1 MNSKAKRRR
10 APEVP
15 AALDAKS
22 RRAIELHQHGQLEEA
37 ESLYRQVL
45 EAMPMHFDS
54 LHLLGVIKA
63 QQNEFAAAVP
73 FFERAL
79 RVNPASASAFNNF
92 GNVLQ
97 ALGRY
102 DQALASY
109 DRSLALRAD
118 NPKALMHRGNALRK
132 LRRPDEALASYD
144 RALLLQPDYA
154 EALIHRGGAWTDI
167 GRHDEAVA
175 AYRKALASGGDAQR
189 IMYSLACLGAEAVPK
204 ASPVEYVKGLFDQY
218 ADAFDEHLVEALE
231 YKTPTF
237 LVDVMR
243 ALVTP
248 KADSLDVLDLGCGTG
263 LCGPLLRP
271 FARTLVGVDLS
282 PKMLAKARE
291 RGGYDELVCDEV
303 AAYLAGQPQRFDV
316 GVAADVFVYIGDLSA
331 VFTGMRQVLRP
342 GGLFGFSVE
351 AGDGTDFI
359 LQPTHRF
366 AHSLGYLH
374 RLAAVHGFAVE
385 SLESRV
391 IRKNRDTD
399 VSGHLVVM
407 RREQPIDH
415 GCLNVV

>member
-1 MNSKAKRRR
+1 MNSRAKRRHP
-10 APEVP
+10 PEIP
-15 AALDAKS
+15 AALAAQS
-22 RRAIELHQHGQLEEA
+22 RRAIELHQQGHLTEA
-37 ESLYRQVL
+37 ESLYRQIL
-45 EAMPMHFDS
+45 TAMPMHFDS

-73 FFERAL
+73 FFEQAL
-79 RVNPASASAFNNF
+79 RVNPASAAAFNNF
-92 GNVLQ
+92 GNVLH

-102 DQALASY
+102 DRALASY

-118 NPKALMHRGNALRK
+118 NPKALMHRGNTLRK

-144 RALLLQPDYA
+144 RALRLQPDYA
-154 EALIHRGGAWTDI
+154 EALIHRGGALTDL
-167 GRHDEAVA
+167 GRYDEAVA
-175 AYRKALASGGDAQR
+175 AYRQALASGGDAER
-189 IMYSLACLGAEAVPK
+189 IMYSLACLGAEAAPK

-237 LVDVMR
+237 LVDALS

-248 KADSLDVLDLGCGTG
+248 GAGSLDVLDLGCGTG

-271 FARTLVGVDLS
+271 LARTLVGVDLS

-291 RGGYDELVCDEV
+291 RGGYDELVCAEV

-316 GVAADVFVYIGDLSA
+316 GVAADVFVYIGDLSE
-331 VFTGMRQVLRP
+331 VFTGMRKVLRP
-342 GGLFGFSVE
+342 GGWFGFSVE
-351 AGDGTDFI
+351 AGDGSDFI
-359 LQPTHRF
+359 LQPSHRF
-366 AHSLGYLH
+366 AHSLDYLR
-374 RLAAVHGFAVE
+374 RLAAVHGFAIE

-407 RREQPIDH
+407 HREPPIDN
-415 GCLNVV
+415 GQVVR